1 MYGINAKLPKTQ
13 FKCEMCHRTQ
23 VQDRYVWGNFALPPK
38 HKYKEH
44 TICKKCAIREHG
56 SKNKRKLEDII
67 DERTE
72 RWLKNQK
79 LNQNK

>member
-1 MYGINAKLPKTQ
+1 MYNTLMN
-13 FKCEMCHRTQ
+13 E
-23 VQDRYVWGNFALPPK
+23 
-38 HKYKEH
+38 YKEYN
-44 TICKKCAIREHG
+44 ICKKCAIREHG

-72 RWLKNQK
+72 QWLRNQK